1 VLLAAISAAL
11 LPWRRPWAVH
21 GPGKILLDVAIT
33 VALGG
38 DCLADVGMLRAEPAL
53 FGQVASDPT
62 VSRLVSELASGG
74 HQVLAALR
82 TACAEVRE
90 RVWRLAGDT
99 APDAGGQVIVDV
111 DGVLV
116 LAHSEKQ
123 DATATWKK
131 TFGQHPL
138 MGFVDTVAAGPVSR
152 WWACCARQ
160 RGLQHGRV
168 IRADSGG
175 GTHEFVF
182 WLAKR
187 GRWLSYSVG
196 MTNTDAIHQVVLKAA
211 LAMDRC
217 DHRCPGPAPRPP
229 EPRLISSVPI
239 PTSSTTRP
247 EPWNPAPARRDSR
260 ALNLPRLRKTPPVL
274 ITRGR
279 QQADGPS

>member
-1 VLLAAISAAL
+1 MRIAEVLVPATAGSTSQAKKRIGSYPRVRVEGAGRGVVSQAGAVLLAAISAAL

-21 GPGKILLDVAIT
+21 GPGKILLDVALT

-90 RVWRLAGDT
+90 RVWWLAGDT

-152 WWACCARQ
+152 WWVV
-160 RGLQHGRV
+160 GLLRPAT
-168 IRADSGG
+168 RA
-175 GTHEFVF
+175 
-182 WLAKR
+182 
-187 GRWLSYSVG
+187 
-196 MTNTDAIHQVVLKAA
+196 
-211 LAMDRC
+211 
-217 DHRCPGPAPRPP
+217 P
-229 EPRLISSVPI
+229 
-239 PTSSTTRP
+239 TRP
-247 EPWNPAPARRDSR
+247 RDPR
-260 ALNLPRLRKTPPVL
+260 RLRRWHP
-274 ITRGR
+274 
-279 QQADGPS
+279 